1 MYLGKNIRFLRK
13 SAKMSQTDLAE
24 KIDVVTTSVSGYE
37 SEKATPSFDVLLK
50 MAEIFEVSLDDL
62 VHKDME
68 REGAGPAKVRP
79 PAPQEEALKL
89 KESIQDKLEL
99 IRLLKLR
106 VAELEREI
114 RRRLPAAAQELG
126 IEGKEEKEDQ
136 KE

>member
-1 MYLGKNIRFLRK
+1 
-13 SAKMSQTDLAE
+13 MSQAE
-24 KIDVVTTSVSGYE
+24 ISEMIGVNTSSISMYE

-79 PAPQEEALKL
+79 PALEEEALKL
-89 KESIQDKLEL
+89 KESIQDKLKL
-99 IRLLKLR
+99 IKLLELR
-106 VAELEREI
+106 VAQLELEI